1 MFDNSPQ
8 DNFLRKGLDT
18 DVHMREFLC
27 IVGCREVDCMVQSR
41 AYNMLGYV
49 RRTNCTTQ
57 YRGHMPRDILADNG
71 NESIEPI
78 HVRTP
83 RSFIFAGG
91 GVDMSY
97 RGLDH

>member
-18 DVHMREFLC
+18 DVDMRESLC
-27 IVGCREVDCMVQSR
+27 NVGCREVDCMVQSR
-41 AYNMLGYV
+41 AYNMLDYV

-57 YRGHMPRDILADNG
+57 YKAHKPRDILVDNE

-78 HVRTP
+78 HVRTSQ
-83 RSFIFAGG
+83 SFIFAGA

-97 RGLDH
+97 KSLDH